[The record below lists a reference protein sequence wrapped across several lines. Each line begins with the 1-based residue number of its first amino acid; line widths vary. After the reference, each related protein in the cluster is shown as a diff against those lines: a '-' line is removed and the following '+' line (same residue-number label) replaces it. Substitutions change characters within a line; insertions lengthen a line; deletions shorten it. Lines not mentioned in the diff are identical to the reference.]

1 MRSLRVMALAA
12 VLCTVFSAGA
22 FAAEPED
29 TRGISSP
36 EDWSISTAP
45 PVSERQKEAARW
57 TPLLKNDVG
66 TYYYETSSVA
76 PDAGNKDAATI
87 NLKVSEL
94 KPDLMVKLNAK
105 YSYVLDD
112 DYISHMEQK
121 LVINRADKTFA
132 VAGHKIFSM
141 KGILVE
147 DATISELKFHPIP
160 EQSVAEA
167 AMEIIEGILSGTQEN
182 TK

>member
-12 VLCTVFSAGA
+12 VFCAAFSSGA

-36 EDWSISTAP
+36 EEWSISATP

-66 TYYYETSSVA
+66 MYYYETSSVV
-76 PDAGNKDAATI
+76 PDDGNKDAAAI
-87 NLKVSEL
+87 NLKVSDL
-94 KPDLMVKLNAK
+94 KPDLLVKLNAK
-105 YSYVLDD
+105 YSYVLDE
-112 DYISHMEQK
+112 DYISHMEQR
-121 LVINRADKTFA
+121 LIVNRADKTFA

-147 DATISELKFHPIP
+147 DVTISELKFHPIP

-167 AMEIIEGILSGTQEN
+167 ALEIIEGILTSR
-182 TK
+182 